1 MNLWISVFKLLIMD
15 FGYSKLTYSYVIVEE
30 KFTGVWVVVFSCT
43 RPCWVWGT
51 TGRHFSTDLEI
62 NRLSVAAMLVSL
74 CTSLTFLGGCSP

>member
-43 RPCWVWGT
+43 RPCWVWGVT
-51 TGRHFSTDLEI
+51 
-62 NRLSVAAMLVSL
+62 
-74 CTSLTFLGGCSP
+74 LTFARIVALLGMLYKNILQ